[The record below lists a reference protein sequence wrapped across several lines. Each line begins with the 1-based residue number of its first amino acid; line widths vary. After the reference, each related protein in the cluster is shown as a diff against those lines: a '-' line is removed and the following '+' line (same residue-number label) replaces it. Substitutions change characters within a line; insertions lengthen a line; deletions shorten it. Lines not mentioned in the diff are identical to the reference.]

1 MKACAF
7 LCVHSRLPDINQAS
21 AFSIGLRVWQG
32 LNDEGLATPEVK
44 LGVCCGALRNPFG
57 SLIAMYIF
65 VEDPVSGTIVKL
77 PGEVTPDLITGPPSR
92 PRGLVISDD
101 IRR

>member
-32 LNDEGLATPEVK
+32 LNDEGLATPEV
-44 LGVCCGALRNPFG
+44 GDA
-57 SLIAMYIF
+57 
-65 VEDPVSGTIVKL
+65 
-77 PGEVTPDLITGPPSR
+77 
-92 PRGLVISDD
+92 LVINPSSANGLGGCSREQ
-101 IRR
+101 IGLGSYWRCISSWKIPKPGWL